1 MDKRKKVIFNVI
13 VSLLTQIIT
22 LGLGFL
28 VPRII
33 LLNWGSEYNGFVN
46 SVNNIMKYMTLLEAG
61 ISTATVQAFYK
72 SIGHKDDYQ
81 TSVVLRTSQ
90 KYYHT
95 VAILYAI
102 IIAVIAIIYP
112 MFLKSSISYWTMVV
126 FISLQGCSGIINFIF
141 RASYQQ
147 LLQAEGKYYIISL
160 VTLLTTVLTYAAKII
175 SIIIF
180 NNIIIMQVL
189 GICVMAIQ
197 VIIYAVYFSKKYK
210 WIKKDVPVED
220 SLLENRKYYLV
231 QQIGGLIFN
240 STDTLVLSIFCG
252 LKVASVYAVYNM
264 VFSSVSVM
272 INVFRNST
280 GFVLGQSYHEDKNKF
295 SRIYRVYTSSQV
307 YIGSVLASCCIIL
320 ITGFLQLY
328 TKGVNDINYND
339 YLSAILFS
347 TNLILE
353 TARGASLAGANVA
366 GQAPQTTW
374 RYICEAGINLS
385 VSLILVRKMGMSGVL
400 LGTVVAGIWRSID
413 SIVYFSKYVLRTN
426 PIREFSFII
435 VNYIVFLCCV
445 CFGKQNFLDFSNYA
459 VFLMNGIIVF
469 IATVVL
475 LGGIFIIFNKKDVKE
490 LLSYFKK

>member
-1 MDKRKKVIFNVI
+1 
-13 VSLLTQIIT
+13 
-22 LGLGFL
+22 
-28 VPRII
+28 
-33 LLNWGSEYNGFVN
+33 
-46 SVNNIMKYMTLLEAG
+46 
-61 ISTATVQAFYK
+61 
-72 SIGHKDDYQ
+72 
-81 TSVVLRTSQ
+81 
-90 KYYHT
+90 
-95 VAILYAI
+95 
-102 IIAVIAIIYP
+102 
-112 MFLKSSISYWTMVV
+112 
-126 FISLQGCSGIINFIF
+126 
-141 RASYQQ
+141 
-147 LLQAEGKYYIISL
+147 
-160 VTLLTTVLTYAAKII
+160 
-175 SIIIF
+175 
-180 NNIIIMQVL
+180 
-189 GICVMAIQ
+189 
-197 VIIYAVYFSKKYK
+197 
-210 WIKKDVPVED
+210 
-220 SLLENRKYYLV
+220 
-231 QQIGGLIFN
+231 
-240 STDTLVLSIFCG
+240 
-252 LKVASVYAVYNM
+252 
-264 VFSSVSVM
+264 M